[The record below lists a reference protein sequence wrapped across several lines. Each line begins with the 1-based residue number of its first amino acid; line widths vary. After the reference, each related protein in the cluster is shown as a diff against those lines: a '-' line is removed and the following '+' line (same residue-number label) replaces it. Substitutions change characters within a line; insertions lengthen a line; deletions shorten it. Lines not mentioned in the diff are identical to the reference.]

1 MRNHMLRE
9 GLLPDGVA
17 PSYFVEGLIYNVPDA
32 NFGGNYKDTFVNCFN
47 WLVNTDKSALVD

>member
-1 MRNHMLRE
+1 MLRE